1 MEDGLADKTVYCML
15 QDSHGYMWFGT
26 GGGVCKYDGNTMISY
41 LHING
46 DSTSLANDLVNCIYE
61 DTTHTVWIGTH
72 NGLSRYD
79 PVKKNFSNYYFDK
92 WSSEI
97 GVNMVSNIT
106 LDPKGK
112 LWVSTN
118 AGIFTTNPA
127 NPKFSPVKLITE
139 KYFGTLIHG
148 MSFMPDGRLFVLM
161 DTALLYSD
169 DYFSTYKVVFN

>member
-1 MEDGLADKTVYCML
+1 MNKVVRILFFIPLIIYSTLNAQDEIRFKHLGMEDGLADKTVYCML

-92 WSSEI
+92 W
-97 GVNMVSNIT
+97 
-106 LDPKGK
+106 
-112 LWVSTN
+112 
-118 AGIFTTNPA
+118 
-127 NPKFSPVKLITE
+127 
-139 KYFGTLIHG
+139 
-148 MSFMPDGRLFVLM
+148 
-161 DTALLYSD
+161 
-169 DYFSTYKVVFN
+169 